1 MIAVGVTAC
10 SSSTPHARAVN
21 RNAVPEACRYLPV
34 ADVSAIV
41 AAEVGL
47 LDADRKQTDVCDYG
61 TDYLPSA
68 VPPAS
73 CVATTLP
80 PGEPASTLPRPE
92 CLAVPP
98 RAGPA
103 RELTLQLFRVPKPVP
118 KNPGLGVEG
127 ARWRKVDL
135 RASARPAQAWWVSLP
150 ATIGAKGRS
159 RMLTFTTGR
168 YFGVITIPTSGPNQ
182 LRWAREAASIVV
194 GNLLST
200 R

>member
-1 MIAVGVTAC
+1 M
-10 SSSTPHARAVN
+10 PQ
-21 RNAVPEACRYLPV
+21 ACRYLPV

-41 AAEVGL
+41 GAEVGL

-73 CVATTLP
+73 CVATTSP
-80 PGEPASTLPRPE
+80 PGGSASALPRPE

-98 RAGPA
+98 RTGPA

-118 KNPGLGVEG
+118 ENPGLGVEG

-135 RASARPAQAWWVSLP
+135 RAGARPARAWWVSLP
-150 ATIGAKGRS
+150 ATIGANGRS
-159 RMLTFTTGR
+159 RMLTFATGR

-194 GNLLST
+194 GNVHST